1 MFLALHFGATSCV
14 HVINA
19 LKQLH
24 LFLFT
29 VESAAN
35 ELTLKEICS
44 LTRLQKCSSS
54 SSNSFNG
61 AGRLLDRF
69 DSSLHDDLV
78 SNFKRRG
85 AMMLIVGLQSSFA
98 CFLAQNASPSDY

>member
-1 MFLALHFGATSCV
+1 MILPIKG
-14 HVINA
+14 
-19 LKQLH
+19 K
-24 LFLFT
+24 
-29 VESAAN
+29 
-35 ELTLKEICS
+35 ICS
-44 LTRLQKCSSS
+44 LTELERSWPYL
-54 SSNSFNG
+54 SNSFSG

-98 CFLAQNASPSDY
+98 CFLAQNASETNY

>member
-54 SSNSFNG
+54 NSFNG

-98 CFLAQNASPSDY
+98 CFLAQNASETNY